1 MRRLNKIF
9 MKQKTGFS
17 SVVIVAGGSGTR
29 MGRPKQM
36 LPLGGKPVLVR
47 TVEAFKNAPSVRQI
61 VVVTPAE
68 NRAVLNAYF
77 SDLIYAD
84 AGSTRLESV
93 KNGFA
98 LTDPSAQTVAVHDG
112 ARPLVNP
119 QHIEACLVEAAAH
132 GAAVLAVPVKDTIK
146 ICKDGAVE
154 KTLDRS
160 LLRAAQT
167 PQCYRREVLAEALA
181 KFGAEKDATD
191 ESQLVE
197 KTGVKVRVVMSDYKN
212 NKITTPEDL
221 TFAEAL
227 VSENVQYRTGFGFD
241 LHRLEAGRKLYL
253 GGTEIPHTKGFL
265 GHSDGDLVLH
275 ALCDAVL
282 GALCAGEIGILFP
295 PTDESIK
302 GISSVTI
309 AKKVL
314 EIVRAHKAEIVHI
327 DATVITQEPKIKPHY
342 DAVRKSLSAVF
353 EMPVENISFKS
364 KSHEHVG
371 EIGRGEAAMCHA
383 VATVKITQ

>member
-61 VVVTPAE
+61 IVVTPAE

-160 LLRAAQT
+160 VLRAAQT

-181 KFGAEKDATD
+181 KLGAEKDATD

-314 EIVRAHKAEIVHI
+314 EIVRAHKAEIVHM

>member
-1 MRRLNKIF
+1 

-119 QHIEACLVEAAAH
+119 RHIEACLAEAAEH
-132 GAAVLAVPVKDTIK
+132 GAAVLAVPVKDTVK
-146 ICKDGAVE
+146 ICKE
-154 KTLDRS
+154 
-160 LLRAAQT
+160 
-167 PQCYRREVLAEALA
+167 
-181 KFGAEKDATD
+181 
-191 ESQLVE
+191 
-197 KTGVKVRVVMSDYKN
+197 
-212 NKITTPEDL
+212 
-221 TFAEAL
+221 
-227 VSENVQYRTGFGFD
+227 
-241 LHRLEAGRKLYL
+241 
-253 GGTEIPHTKGFL
+253 
-265 GHSDGDLVLH
+265 
-275 ALCDAVL
+275 
-282 GALCAGEIGILFP
+282 LF
-295 PTDESIK
+295 
-302 GISSVTI
+302 ISV
-309 AKKVL
+309 
-314 EIVRAHKAEIVHI
+314 
-327 DATVITQEPKIKPHY
+327 
-342 DAVRKSLSAVF
+342 
-353 EMPVENISFKS
+353 
-364 KSHEHVG
+364 
-371 EIGRGEAAMCHA
+371 
-383 VATVKITQ
+383 

>member
-61 VVVTPAE
+61 IVVTPAE

-119 QHIEACLVEAAAH
+119 QHIEACLVEAAAY

-160 LLRAAQT
+160 VLRAAQT

-181 KFGAEKDATD
+181 KLGAEKDATD

-227 VSENVQYRTGFGFD
+227 VSENAQYRTGFGFD
-241 LHRLEAGRKLYL
+241 LHRLETGRKLYL

-314 EIVRAHKAEIVHI
+314 EIVRAHKAEIVHM

-353 EMPVENISFKS
+353 EMPVDNISFKS

-383 VATVKITQ
+383 VATVKIMQ